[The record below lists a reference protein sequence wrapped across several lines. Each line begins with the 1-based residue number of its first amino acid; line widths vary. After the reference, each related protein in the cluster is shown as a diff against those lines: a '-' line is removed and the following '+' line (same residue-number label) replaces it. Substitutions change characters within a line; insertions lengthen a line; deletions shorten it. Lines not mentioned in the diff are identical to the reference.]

1 VKKNMAPSR
10 KEIFSKTG
18 ETPEIAIGEML
29 RHAREEQGL
38 DYLQL
43 SEMTKLQPHVLESLE
58 NEEWFAFS
66 APVFIKGFLRSYAK
80 ALNLD
85 EGIVLRMY
93 DETNPGVNSVPTP
106 LASLAPSR
114 RRTPAFFVVLVLLA
128 ACTFFAVHYYTSTRH
143 TAQQLHVV
151 EPADTAV
158 APAPKQ
164 TESPVNE
171 SSPGSEHAEEAE
183 TTPETGQ
190 KELEAEKHPGVQDKQ
205 STGAAVEQKEPIP
218 EISAPKP
225 PQQEA
230 VISTPEPPKISE
242 TKPLTLKAEV
252 KETTWVK
259 IIVDQETPKEYVF
272 QPGSHPEWKARDGFE
287 LFIGNAGGIAL
298 EFNGKKLDNLGRHGK
313 VIHLKLPRENER
325 STSE

>member
-1 VKKNMAPSR
+1 MAPSR

-18 ETPEIAIGEML
+18 EISEITIGEML
-29 RHAREEQGL
+29 RDAREEQGL

-58 NEEWFAFS
+58 NEEWQTFA

-93 DETNPGVNSVPTP
+93 DERNPGVNSVPRP

-114 RRTPAFFVVLVLLA
+114 KRTPVFFVVLVLLA
-128 ACTFFAVHYYTSTRH
+128 ACAFFAVHYYASTRH
-143 TAQQLHVV
+143 TAQQLHIVEQAETAV
-151 EPADTAV
+151 EPV
-158 APAPKQ
+158 LKQ
-164 TESPVNE
+164 TESPVKE
-171 SSPGSEHAEEAE
+171 SAPGSEHPEEAE
-183 TTPETGQ
+183 TTPGTGQ
-190 KELEAEKHPGVQDKQ
+190 KEPEAEKKPGVQDKL
-205 STGAAVEQKEPIP
+205 TTDAAVEEKGPIP

-230 VISTPEPPKISE
+230 VISAAEPPE
-242 TKPLTLKAEV
+242 MTGTKLLTLKAEV

-272 QPGSHPEWKARDGFE
+272 QPGSHPEWKARNGFE